1 MFFDKPSGAND
12 DMKPVVSIITP
23 VYNERR
29 NLEEN
34 IDRIER
40 SLTNAQIPF
49 EIVVVDDNSPDG
61 SGSLADEIAR
71 QKTFV
76 RVLHRPS
83 KRGLGTAYK
92 EAFHLTHGSLIVSMD
107 SDLSHDPRFLPAMI
121 CEAESGDV
129 VIGSRFTGSGKIVGR
144 SPLRDLLSIFANL
157 AIRAT
162 TGSAVKDWTSGLR
175 VYRRRVWEEIMP
187 QVHCDKWDF
196 QFESLYKALG
206 SGFTVKEVPITF
218 YERADGESKFSLGEA
233 LRFIRSFIK
242 VRLKGPKKR

>member
-1 MFFDKPSGAND
+1 ME
-12 DMKPVVSIITP
+12 PVVSVITP

-34 IDRIER
+34 IGRIER
-40 SLTNAQIPF
+40 SLSDAQIPF

-61 SGSLADEIAR
+61 SGALADEIAKR
-71 QKTFV
+71 KAFV

-83 KRGLGTAYK
+83 KMGLGTAYK
-92 EAFHLTHGSLIVSMD
+92 EAFPLTRGSLIVSMD

-121 CEAESGDV
+121 GEAERVDI
-129 VIGSRFTGSGKIVGR
+129 VIGSRFTGNGRIIGR

-157 AIRAT
+157 AIRVT
-162 TGSAVKDWTSGLR
+162 TGMDIMDWTSGLR

-187 QVHCDKWDF
+187 HVNCNKWDF

-206 SGFTVKEVPITF
+206 SGFTVREVPITF
-218 YERADGESKFSLGEA
+218 YERADGDSKFSLREA
-233 LRFIRSFIK
+233 LGFIYSFLK
-242 VRLKGPKKR
+242 VRLRE

>member
-1 MFFDKPSGAND
+1 ME
-12 DMKPVVSIITP
+12 PVVSVITP

-34 IDRIER
+34 ISRIER
-40 SLTNAQIPF
+40 SLSDARIPF

-61 SGSLADEIAR
+61 SGALADEIAKR
-71 QKTFV
+71 KTFV

-92 EAFHLTHGSLIVSMD
+92 DAFPLTRGSLIVSMD
-107 SDLSHDPRFLPAMI
+107 SDLSHDPVFLPAMI
-121 CEAESGDV
+121 GEAERGDV
-129 VIGSRFTGSGKIVGR
+129 VIGSRFTRSGRIVGR

-157 AIRAT
+157 AIRVT
-162 TGSAVKDWTSGLR
+162 TGMGIMDWTSGLR

-187 QVHCDKWDF
+187 HVHCDKWDF

-206 SGFTVKEVPITF
+206 CGFTVREVPITF
-218 YERADGESKFSLGEA
+218 YERADGDSKFSLREA
-233 LRFIRSFIK
+233 LGFICSFLK
-242 VRLKGPKKR
+242 VRLRE

>member
-1 MFFDKPSGAND
+1 ME
-12 DMKPVVSIITP
+12 PVVSVITP

-34 IDRIER
+34 IGRIER
-40 SLTNAQIPF
+40 SLSEARIPF

-61 SGSLADEIAR
+61 SGALADEIAKR
-71 QKTFV
+71 KTFV

-92 EAFHLTHGSLIVSMD
+92 EAFPLTRGSLIVSMD
-107 SDLSHDPRFLPAMI
+107 SDLSHDPCFLPTMI
-121 CEAESGDV
+121 GEAERVDI
-129 VIGSRFTGSGKIVGR
+129 VIGSRFTGAGRIIGR

-157 AIRAT
+157 AIRVT
-162 TGSAVKDWTSGLR
+162 TGTGIMDWTSGLR

-187 QVHCDKWDF
+187 HVNCNKWDF

-206 SGFTVKEVPITF
+206 SGFTVREVPITF
-218 YERADGESKFSLGEA
+218 YERADGDSKFSLMEA
-233 LRFIRSFIK
+233 LGFIYSFLK
-242 VRLKGPKKR
+242 VRLRE